1 MRKLF
6 FILMAVLASTLSV
19 MAQNRTYHGTVV
31 DAANDEPLIG
41 ATVTPIGGGQGV
53 ATDIDGKFVLSVP
66 ANVKQIKVSYV
77 GYTAGTAT
85 LKDNMVVR
93 LNSTSENLDDL
104 VVVAYGTQKKS
115 SITGAIST
123 VDAEEIAKRPVSSVT
138 AALEGTT
145 PGITVTSNYGSPGE
159 SPTILIRGIG
169 TVNGSTA
176 PLYVVDGVP
185 MGIDANI
192 SDLNPDDIESMSV
205 LKDAASAA
213 LYGNR
218 ASNGVILITT
228 KRAKGEKLSLSFR
241 TSQGWYERAMPEYQR
256 TNIPEFMAAEYMN
269 MANSNRTNGKNP
281 IALEDKAAIHE
292 YVTSNIFE
300 DRLYSNYFTERDP
313 SKLFTQD
320 GQLVSNWAMLPEV
333 AGDLNWFDQA
343 TRHGY
348 RQEYVLNGAGSSSR
362 SDYYFSVSYLGEEGY
377 MKDSNFDRLTGRAAM
392 HINPVSWV
400 RAGFNVNVSHQKYQ
414 NTSNGVGDGS
424 SSYNNPFYFC
434 RYIAPIYPVHQ
445 HYVDD
450 ASFYDAAGKLQEV
463 TAGQWVLDSDGKYVY
478 DNGYY
483 TIYNEKGSA
492 TNVYTR
498 NQNQDR
504 NIILESQVNRGNTV
518 RNTMNAIGDIDFL
531 LPYGFTAT
539 LKGNLSTQNSTFTKY
554 GSALI
559 GDSKARGG
567 SLSKTSYIYKNWLF
581 MQQLNWNKT
590 YGEHNIQ
597 VLLGHENY
605 SWKREYEY
613 VVKDNEAFASFIA
626 LSNFSVMNSIDG
638 YTDRYRTESYLGR
651 VMWNFKDTYNL
662 EASIRRDGTS
672 RFHKDTRWGTFGSV
686 GANWI
691 FSNEAFMEGQT
702 WLNNGKLRADWGQ
715 VGNDAGSDYYSYY
728 TLFNADTNAS
738 LPAFYLW
745 QYQAPN
751 LKWETSESWGI
762 AIDARMFNRWNLTLE
777 YFDKRNKDLIFN
789 VYYPVSAGPNNTDAA
804 TSTIAQNLG
813 TISNRGL
820 EISTDVD
827 IVKTKDWKF
836 NLGANMTYIQNKV
849 VSLPP
854 QNKKVSLSAADP
866 SMQPPTGIV
875 SGSQFITEGKSR
887 YEWYTYHWAGVD
899 MMDGNSLYDAN
910 LVNYHIKKADGTI
923 VGGSYEVDANGN
935 RVLDASGN
943 PVLISTAL
951 SSSNYKE
958 INGKYYV
965 SKTTYAQKYLKGSAL
980 PKVYGSFNGS
990 LSWKDLQLT
999 AMFSYSLGGKIYD
1012 SNYASLMSAGTT
1024 PANFHKDILNCWYG
1038 VPEGMT
1044 EDSADRINPNIN
1056 PQINN
1061 QLNTDN
1067 NATSDRWLTSRDYLC
1082 FKNLNLTY
1090 TLPIRLTKQWGLN
1103 RVQVSFSAEN
1113 LHIWGAR
1120 QGMNPMMSISGGQS
1134 NYLVPAR
1141 VYTFGLNVNI

>member
-1 MRKLF
+1 
-6 FILMAVLASTLSV
+6 
-19 MAQNRTYHGTVV
+19 
-31 DAANDEPLIG
+31 
-41 ATVTPIGGGQGV
+41 
-53 ATDIDGKFVLSVP
+53 
-66 ANVKQIKVSYV
+66 
-77 GYTAGTAT
+77 
-85 LKDNMVVR
+85 
-93 LNSTSENLDDL
+93 
-104 VVVAYGTQKKS
+104 
-115 SITGAIST
+115 
-123 VDAEEIAKRPVSSVT
+123 
-138 AALEGTT
+138 
-145 PGITVTSNYGSPGE
+145 
-159 SPTILIRGIG
+159 
-169 TVNGSTA
+169 
-176 PLYVVDGVP
+176 
-185 MGIDANI
+185 
-192 SDLNPDDIESMSV
+192 
-205 LKDAASAA
+205 
-213 LYGNR
+213 
-218 ASNGVILITT
+218 
-228 KRAKGEKLSLSFR
+228 
-241 TSQGWYERAMPEYQR
+241 
-256 TNIPEFMAAEYMN
+256 
-269 MANSNRTNGKNP
+269 
-281 IALEDKAAIHE
+281 
-292 YVTSNIFE
+292 
-300 DRLYSNYFTERDP
+300 
-313 SKLFTQD
+313 
-320 GQLVSNWAMLPEV
+320 
-333 AGDLNWFDQA
+333 
-343 TRHGY
+343 
-348 RQEYVLNGAGSSSR
+348 
-362 SDYYFSVSYLGEEGY
+362 
-377 MKDSNFDRLTGRAAM
+377 
-392 HINPVSWV
+392 
-400 RAGFNVNVSHQKYQ
+400 
-414 NTSNGVGDGS
+414 
-424 SSYNNPFYFC
+424 
-434 RYIAPIYPVHQ
+434 
-445 HYVDD
+445 
-450 ASFYDAAGKLQEV
+450 
-463 TAGQWVLDSDGKYVY
+463 
-478 DNGYY
+478 
-483 TIYNEKGSA
+483 
-492 TNVYTR
+492 
-498 NQNQDR
+498 
-504 NIILESQVNRGNTV
+504 
-518 RNTMNAIGDIDFL
+518 
-531 LPYGFTAT
+531 
-539 LKGNLSTQNSTFTKY
+539 
-554 GSALI
+554 
-559 GDSKARGG
+559 
-567 SLSKTSYIYKNWLF
+567 
-581 MQQLNWNKT
+581 
-590 YGEHNIQ
+590 
-597 VLLGHENY
+597 
-605 SWKREYEY
+605 
-613 VVKDNEAFASFIA
+613 
-626 LSNFSVMNSIDG
+626 
-638 YTDRYRTESYLGR
+638 
-651 VMWNFKDTYNL
+651 
-662 EASIRRDGTS
+662 
-672 RFHKDTRWGTFGSV
+672 
-686 GANWI
+686 
-691 FSNEAFMEGQT
+691 MEGQT

-1090 TLPIRLTKQWGLN
+1090 TLPVRLTKQWGLN